1 MKCVPLFAI
10 LLAATAYAGS
20 PGVQTVPPPAPSIM
34 VQTVDCPPQ
43 AQFTTQTIKMQ
54 VPKTVC
60 VDQEYQETVMVP
72 QTVTKVRKVPQTVMV
87 EQEVQVQVPVPV
99 QQTVDCV
106 DCTSVPV
113 AQTTTNCSCT
123 TCTCVQTTTQCVD
136 CNVQQVQTVQ
146 AVPQPGVQND
156 GGCRLFQRLR
166 DRRADRKVEGWEG

>member
-1 MKCVPLFAI
+1 MKWLTVIAT
-10 LLAATAYAGS
+10 LLATTAYAGN

-34 VQTVDCPPQ
+34 VQTIDCPPQ

-146 AVPQPGVQND
+146 PGVQND